1 MNIGTERFEKY
12 PRCWLGEELRNR
24 FLLISESNFLLNI
37 QILVSELNFLLNT
50 QLFLHITSD
59 CRASNEDGVLTFK
72 ATMSLVLDAE

>member
-12 PRCWLGEELRNR
+12 PRCWLGEELGNR
-24 FLLISESNFLLNI
+24 FLLMSNFLLNI
-37 QILVSELNFLLNT
+37 QLLMPELNFLLNT

-59 CRASNEDGVLTFK
+59 CRASNEDGLLTFK